1 MNKPEINLYQTLS
14 DAPPLP
20 QDPFD
25 KDVIDLLSLIALTQV
40 TIALGEK
47 TPSEVYIAQ
56 IRKIDAIRVRYGLEG
71 FI

>member
-1 MNKPEINLYQTLS
+1 MSELPLS
-14 DAPPLP
+14 QLTNPAAG
-20 QDPFD
+20 FD

-47 TPSEVYIAQ
+47 TPSDIYIAQ
-56 IRKIDAIRVRYGLEG
+56 IKKIDAIRVRYGLDG